1 VDRYAQP
8 TAEELETMFH
18 EPTAGECF
26 DACKHR
32 NACLRLL
39 EKYENV
45 EIDAGLPWCDLIDKL
60 ADMLG
65 CEDCEEYE

>member
-1 VDRYAQP
+1 MDRYAQP
-8 TAEELETMFH
+8 TAEELEQMFH

-32 NACLRLL
+32 SACLRLL
-39 EKYENV
+39 ERYENV
-45 EIDAGLPWCDLIDKL
+45 EIDAGVPWEDIIGRL